1 MPKLIVS
8 FVTLAVLVSCAP
20 QIKEQPPTLN
30 GVWQSLGSG
39 WQLEVKDSMAY
50 VMYDVT
56 QISCL
61 PNGNGDLEEIAPY
74 LQLHNDTL
82 SLTKGVITYNFIRMD
97 ALPRPCQE
105 PLSDTLRYDPLHNFE
120 VFAATVG
127 EHYAFFGLN
136 GIDWETLYRTQKVKL
151 NRNSTD
157 LELYQVLQETLQQL
171 DDNHGFLEAT
181 PELYAEMEDQMPSAP
196 IGQETDLPEYGDFE
210 VAQKV
215 AEHHLLEEMTEDSW
229 LIQWGKLAENFGY
242 LQVKAMWLF
251 ADLQVPKALV
261 EELGYVD
268 AYIKM
273 AGKRFEAKYIEEEVL
288 GVSKIMDRAMHDLSD
303 FDSMVID
310 LRFNGGGQD
319 AVGFE
324 ILSRFLPEQRWPV
337 AKQQLRMGNG
347 HTAAHPIYIEG
358 SKNAFGKPVYVLT
371 SPQTGSAAEAFAIA
385 TMAFEHIKR
394 IGAPTMGATST
405 ALEKTLPNGWSFAIS
420 NEIYMDTQGLN
431 YENKGVPVDYELP
444 YPKDRQTF
452 FRKVVNDLD
461 GDKNAILRAID
472 DLSKW

>member
-8 FVTLAVLVSCAP
+8 IVTLAVLASCAP

-50 VMYDVT
+50 DLYDIT

-61 PNGNGDLEEIAPY
+61 PNGNGDFEEISPY
-74 LQLHNDTL
+74 LRLHNDTL

-97 ALPRPCQE
+97 ALARPCQE
-105 PLSDTLRYDPLHNFE
+105 PLSDTLRYYPLHNFE
-120 VFAATVG
+120 VFAATIR

-136 GIDWETLYRTQKVKL
+136 GIHWETLYRTQKAKL
-151 NRNSTD
+151 NQNSTD
-157 LELYQVLQETLQQL
+157 LELYQVLQQTLQQL

-181 PELYAEMEDQMPSAP
+181 PELYAEMEDQMPSTP
-196 IGQETDLPEYGDFE
+196 IGHETDLPEYGDFE

-229 LIQWGKLAENFGY
+229 LIQWGKLAENIGY

-251 ADLQVPKALV
+251 ADLQVPEALI

-273 AGKRFEAKYIEEEVL
+273 AGERFEAKYIEEEVL
-288 GVSKIMDRAMHDLSD
+288 GVSKIMDRAMHDLSA

-337 AKQQLRMGNG
+337 AKQ
-347 HTAAHPIYIEG
+347 
-358 SKNAFGKPVYVLT
+358 
-371 SPQTGSAAEAFAIA
+371 
-385 TMAFEHIKR
+385 
-394 IGAPTMGATST
+394 
-405 ALEKTLPNGWSFAIS
+405 
-420 NEIYMDTQGLN
+420 
-431 YENKGVPVDYELP
+431 
-444 YPKDRQTF
+444 
-452 FRKVVNDLD
+452 
-461 GDKNAILRAID
+461 
-472 DLSKW
+472 